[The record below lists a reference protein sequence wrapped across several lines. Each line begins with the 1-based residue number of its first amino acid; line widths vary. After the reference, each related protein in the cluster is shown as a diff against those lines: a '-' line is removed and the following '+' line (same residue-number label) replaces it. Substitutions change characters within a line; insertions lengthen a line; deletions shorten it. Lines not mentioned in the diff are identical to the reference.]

1 MANDHVSILAVRSQ
15 NILPNTVKYLFSF
28 TSTYFARKW
37 YIDEVAEIM
46 IADSWRL
53 QRTFHR
59 ACMWLDLISTCA
71 SH

>member
-37 YIDEVAEIM
+37 YINEVAEIM
-46 IADSWRL
+46 IADS
-53 QRTFHR
+53 
-59 ACMWLDLISTCA
+59 
-71 SH
+71 